1 MADAKRWLSE
11 AGPDEN
17 FAQIQYHWTTAE
29 GEQSMRTNG
38 IDVLHSAGGQFGR
51 GFYTTDSEAGAAG
64 AGFADRRVQIAVRG
78 KFATR
83 DEFNAIEDS
92 LFDQNPHATD
102 DEVRSAV
109 LDAGF
114 DGLAFKKLGG
124 DTPGATW
131 AIVMRTGH
139 ARLVDPAKAKDKPEQ
154 EWAREHGRFAPEA
167 GGGLPARDHL
177 PAADEAARIL
187 ARQQPQLSELGRRGL
202 RHWAGDPDRELESKD
217 VYKATNRTLRGQTL
231 NPAQKAVWERVQ
243 PAMDALRDDV
253 ARNEV
258 PDSVVVSRATKGM
271 IVAFKK
277 QGIDLRNPEAVVG
290 KTFTDPGMVS
300 TTPIDDANLGILAA
314 QFGGI
319 GADKLHVVV
328 PKGAK
333 GLYINA
339 TDDYSEDYTL
349 KELILAA
356 GSTFR
361 VRSVEHT
368 PERRWGPEMGPEL
381 EGRVRTREHVT
392 VELEVVV

>member
-1 MADAKRWLSE
+1 VSLTELPERLRAAMSDTDFDGVVAWLESE
-11 AGPDEN
+11 GVPPD
-17 FAQIQYHWTTAE
+17 
-29 GEQSMRTNG
+29 
-38 IDVLHSAGGQFGR
+38 
-51 GFYTTDSEAGAAG
+51 
-64 AGFADRRVQIAVRG
+64 
-78 KFATR
+78 
-83 DEFNAIEDS
+83 
-92 LFDQNPHATD
+92 
-102 DEVRSAV
+102 
-109 LDAGF
+109 DAGLIVAVEQLSRR
-114 DGLAFKKLGG
+114 GL
-124 DTPGATW
+124 
-131 AIVMRTGH
+131 
-139 ARLVDPAKAKDKPEQ
+139 RLPDMKSKADKPEQ

-300 TTPIDDANLGILAA
+300 TTPIDDGNLGILAA